1 MTDYL
6 LCEDPLLCDSDEP
19 MKVFK
24 VSEIL
29 RKTASGSEPVPDHI
43 QKKYLTVVAESLE
56 GWVESWNSL
65 G

>member
-6 LCEDPLLCDSDEP
+6 LCEDPLLCDSDES

-29 RKTASGSEPVPDHI
+29 RKSAIGSDPAPDHI
-43 QKKYLTVVAESLE
+43 PKKNLTVIAESLE
-56 GWVESWNSL
+56 SWVESWNGDS
-65 G
+65 